1 MEIEL
6 QIVAA
11 ANATI
16 PFKRVMTAG
25 TMQQVQTLNP
35 GAAPQ
40 TACECALKR
49 LIAQQ
54 IAAAGVVSMFS
65 GGFEVFVWS
74 KNMDLASPPTPDSFS
89 AAALKLDLRYEKLG
103 KETAFWFRE
112 RTLLREH

>member
-1 MEIEL
+1 
-6 QIVAA
+6 
-11 ANATI
+11 
-16 PFKRVMTAG
+16 MTAG

-54 IAAAGVVSMFS
+54 IAAAGVVSMFY
-65 GGFEVFVWS
+65 GGFGVFAES

-89 AAALKLDLRYEKLG
+89 AAALKLDL
-103 KETAFWFRE
+103 
-112 RTLLREH
+112 